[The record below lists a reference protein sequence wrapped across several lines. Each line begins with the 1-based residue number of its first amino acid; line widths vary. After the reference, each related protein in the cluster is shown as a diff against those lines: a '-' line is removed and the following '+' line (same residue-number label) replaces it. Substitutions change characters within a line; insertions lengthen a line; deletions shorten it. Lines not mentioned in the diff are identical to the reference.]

1 MQIWLKMLIL
11 FSLVV
16 FLSHYCSFIVIF
28 SFVLALL
35 KKNIDFLQ
43 LLTLSLLRY
52 FVPLYFCLE
61 SSMKTLHWEYSKMR
75 PRECVFKKQ
84 IVA

>member
-16 FLSHYCSFIVIF
+16 FLSNYCSFIVIF

-35 KKNIDFLQ
+35 KNIDFF
-43 LLTLSLLRY
+43 TIIDIAASEI
-52 FVPLYFCLE
+52 FC
-61 SSMKTLHWEYSKMR
+61 STIFMGDT
-75 PRECVFKKQ
+75 PV
-84 IVA
+84 